1 MCLFLCLSSCFD
13 LFCFFDTYESVS
25 QDSLMWTCYWPKI
38 WKYEQGRREIGNFT
52 LEGIAHQIECPML
65 IGYNKDDRSMDPR
78 GALRLYQEATNSNRE
93 MLEGGE
99 SWWKEICA

>member
-1 MCLFLCLSSCFD
+1 
-13 LFCFFDTYESVS
+13 
-25 QDSLMWTCYWPKI
+25 
-38 WKYEQGRREIGNFT
+38 

-65 IGYNKDDRSMDPR
+65 IGYNKDDRIMDPR

-99 SWWKEICA
+99 SW